1 MMRSL
6 MSISE
11 FEDQYGVS
19 RSTIY
24 RLAQKGQIPLVKIG
38 HATRIPVE
46 DADRWYRNLPAA
58 KLVN

>member
-1 MMRSL
+1 MRSL

-11 FEDQYGVS
+11 FQDQYGVS

-24 RLAQKGQIPLVKIG
+24 RLAQKGHLSMVKVG
-38 HATRIPVE
+38 QATRIPVQ
-46 DADRWYRNLPAA
+46 DADRWFRNLPPA